1 MATNAPNPK
10 LALLEGIKEAFG
22 EDATAVL
29 PKDAKL
35 PNGTSDISIS
45 GGKYSCATE
54 KTRVNSPSESLSC
67 KSEFVPHK
75 FQHLITIMP

>member
-1 MATNAPNPK
+1 MSTDASNPK
-10 LALLEGIKEAFG
+10 HELLEGIKKELG

-35 PNGTSDISIS
+35 PSGTSDISIS

-54 KTRVNSPSESLSC
+54 KRRVNSPSES
-67 KSEFVPHK
+67 
-75 FQHLITIMP
+75 